1 MQFTVRLPDEY
12 SGKIA
17 LLSKKLGLK
26 QSDIARMAL
35 KQFVEENLAKNQS
48 TPFQKVKHLIGSAES
63 GIQDLGQRHREHI
76 IKKLKQS
83 Q

>member
-35 KQFVEENLAKNQS
+35 KQFVEENLDKNRS
-48 TPFQKVKHLIGSAES
+48 SPFQKLKHLIGSAES

-76 IKKLKQS
+76 IEKLKKS
-83 Q
+83 